1 MSWASFELGSSGPAA
16 YSEAILTCRS
26 CPAFMVLLAVGT
38 QKSFAGGTAADTG
51 RQICCVLQVIPIIN
65 IPGFGDRAAEKVCT
79 DMKIQ
84 SQNDRNKL
92 DEAKKQVYLKGFT
105 DGVLTVGPH
114 AGKKV
119 SSQPAR
125 SGRTCIARR

>member
-1 MSWASFELGSSGPAA
+1 M
-16 YSEAILTCRS
+16 RS
-26 CPAFMVLLAVGT
+26 VP
-38 QKSFAGGTAADTG
+38 
-51 RQICCVLQVIPIIN
+51 QVIPIIN

-84 SQNDRNKL
+84 SQNDRDKL

-119 SSQPAR
+119 LSQPAR
-125 SGRTCIARR
+125 SGHTRTARR

>member
-1 MSWASFELGSSGPAA
+1 M
-16 YSEAILTCRS
+16 
-26 CPAFMVLLAVGT
+26 
-38 QKSFAGGTAADTG
+38 
-51 RQICCVLQVIPIIN
+51 LQVIPIIN

-84 SQNDRNKL
+84 SQNDRDKL

-119 SSQPAR
+119 CSQPAR
-125 SGRTCIARR
+125 SDNPCIACT

>member
-1 MSWASFELGSSGPAA
+1 M
-16 YSEAILTCRS
+16 RS
-26 CPAFMVLLAVGT
+26 
-38 QKSFAGGTAADTG
+38 
-51 RQICCVLQVIPIIN
+51 VLQVIPIIN

-84 SQNDRNKL
+84 SQNDRDKL

-119 SSQPAR
+119 CSQPAR
-125 SGRTCIARR
+125 SDNPCIALHVRCIAVMRSVVSTPVSDSQS